1 VYSTGAYA
9 HRSWLHARHIACD
22 MRFRFATVDVSHGG
36 LTPPLMMHGPV
47 AFRLLLT
54 LFGAYLFESVSCLRA
69 GSGCCLRCSE
79 VNQA

>member
-1 VYSTGAYA
+1 
-9 HRSWLHARHIACD
+9 
-22 MRFRFATVDVSHGG
+22 
-36 LTPPLMMHGPV
+36 MMHGPV

-54 LFGAYLFESVSCLRA
+54 LFGAYSIEGGSCLRA